1 MANGTVG
8 TDAEFWKV
16 IFDGSDTTIRVGK
29 YRTAMI
35 RFPVDE
41 SGRLGTTGNRWVCL
55 GDEAS
60 HPHPDAMFK
69 NLQEA
74 IDWMIEQQYV
84 AFDGSLYG
92 DNPST
97 SDDCTKNA

>member
-29 YRTAMI
+29 YRTAM
-35 RFPVDE
+35 
-41 SGRLGTTGNRWVCL
+41 LKYNAGNRWICL
-55 GDEAS
+55 RDEANY
-60 HPHPDAMFK
+60 PHSDAKFK
-69 NLQEA
+69 TRQEA

-84 AFDGSLYG
+84 DLHELEIKYG
-92 DNPST
+92 IGWRDFF
-97 SDDCTKNA
+97 AI